1 MISSIVSK
9 SDLMVI
15 SLFIS
20 LFSVIIAFLF
30 YMLRHMQKT
39 NTELISTMR
48 DSYEK
53 QIYMMNDKLT
63 ASIDRWQDVNHLL
76 LSSQNNQNEYANCK
90 NDYSKINEVYL
101 SKFLKANGI
110 KSNDLKTESKLVFV
124 LTPFNNRF
132 SNSFDVIKDVCM
144 SVGLTCMRGDEE
156 FMRSDILPH
165 ILRLMCKSS
174 IVIANI
180 EGRNPNVFYE
190 LGLAHAFDKKT
201 LLISKTTEHLPID
214 IKSKRIVVYS
224 NHKELKCQLKDELI
238 KIAYDNSNNNSEQGA

>member
-1 MISSIVSK
+1 MSSIIGSNLDIVT
-9 SDLMVI
+9 LL
-15 SLFIS
+15 LFIS
-20 LFSVIIAFLF
+20 LSSFIICTLF
-30 YMLRHMQKT
+30 YMLKHIQNT
-39 NTELISTMR
+39 NKELISTIR

-76 LSSQNNQNEYANCK
+76 LSSQNIQNNYLGDN
-90 NDYSKINEVYL
+90 NVYL

-110 KSNDLKTESKLVFV
+110 KEKDLKTDSKLVFV

-132 SNSFDVIKDVCM
+132 SNSFDVIKDVCV
-144 SVGLTCMRGDEE
+144 SVGLKCMRGDEE
-156 FMRSDILPH
+156 FLRSDILPH
-165 ILRLMCKSS
+165 ILKLMCKSG

-201 LLISKTTEHLPID
+201 LLVSKTTENLPID

-224 NHKELKCQLKDELI
+224 NLNDLSCQLKDELL
-238 KIAYDNSNNNSEQGA
+238 KIAFDNSNNNYSEQDA